1 LNIEVEGNILFN
13 FIAIQIK
20 KVIAKVKNMYI
31 RKLLCI

>member
-1 LNIEVEGNILFN
+1 MGYEVEGNILFN

-20 KVIAKVKNMYI
+20 KVIPKVKNHYI